1 MQEIE
6 QTYQQDKYSGN
17 KRCIADRKNFI
28 ILPEAGTELFETN
41 TGIFTKDMIDKF
53 PSIYPLAELI

>member
-6 QTYQQDKYSGN
+6 QAYQQDQYSGN

-53 PSIYPLAELI
+53 PSI